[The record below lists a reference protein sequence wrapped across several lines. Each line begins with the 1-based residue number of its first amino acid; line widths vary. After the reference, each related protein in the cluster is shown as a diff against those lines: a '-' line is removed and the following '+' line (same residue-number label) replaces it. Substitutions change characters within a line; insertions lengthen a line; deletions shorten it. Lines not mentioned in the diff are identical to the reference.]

1 MATIKQFI
9 VNEKTYKVQT
19 LGVLDTLYF
28 QAELVTSIGT
38 SLGELADILKKSGGN
53 LGNADMGELGCAIA
67 KIDPEKL
74 KKIQPKVLAQ
84 VITPKNEFLNDE
96 TSIEQWFGQ
105 DENAGDVWGV
115 LIKATGYILGEYL
128 PNFFR
133 DMMKDK
139 NQEVRTE
146 A

>member
-1 MATIKQFI
+1 MAKIQQFVI
-9 VNEKTYKVQT
+9 NDKTYKVQT

-38 SLGELADILKKSGGN
+38 SLGELAEILKKHKDNIGN
-53 LGNADMGELGCAIA
+53 TDIGELGCAIA

-74 KKIQPKVLAQ
+74 KKIQPKILAQ
-84 VITPKNEFLNDE
+84 VITPENEFLNDE
-96 TSIEQWFGQ
+96 ISIEKWFGK

-115 LIKATGYILGEYL
+115 LIKAAGFILGEYL

-133 DMMKDK
+133 DMIHGIKT
-139 NQEVRTE
+139 EVRTK
-146 A
+146 